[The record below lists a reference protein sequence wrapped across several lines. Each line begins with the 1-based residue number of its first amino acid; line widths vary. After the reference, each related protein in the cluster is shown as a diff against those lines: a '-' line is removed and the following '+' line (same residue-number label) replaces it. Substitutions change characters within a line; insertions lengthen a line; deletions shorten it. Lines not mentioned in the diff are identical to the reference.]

1 MVGLGWRTFMGCL
14 MSDKLR
20 LLLIAFLLV
29 IVGFVALTWQT
40 VKCYPVEYQDLN
52 GSHYVQVCGGDE

>member
-1 MVGLGWRTFMGCL
+1 MGCL